1 MHRDFRELLQRYPE
15 NLGNYMDDWW
25 ISTESTPEGITL
37 HRKIAHEFLDQMEK
51 KSYFLKVSKTKFE
64 EPQMEILGWQ
74 VGAGG
79 IRINPSKIAG
89 IKEWPRQLKDIKQVR
104 STLGVLGYQRP
115 FIKNFAAI
123 ARPLHNLTKKD
134 TPFEWTQE
142 CTDALEQL
150 IQAVTSEPVL
160 YQPDFTKQFE
170 LEVDASLFAVEAVLF
185 QRDEEGRQRPISY
198 FSQALNPTERNYD
211 IWDRE
216 FLAMIRGLKH
226 NRHLLVGSPHKVI
239 VLMDH
244 ENLAHYR
251 HPQKIN
257 RRVARYLHTLAD
269 FDLELR
275 HIPGS
280 TDKADVLSR
289 RPDHDDGS
297 QDNEEVVALPDSLF
311 ARGLTI
317 GAEEKWIRE
326 QQQVDKNLFEEWKQI
341 HQCEEEDG
349 TLFRKGALVVTSG
362 KENYQDL
369 LRRYHDGMT
378 AGHPGVWKTWQA
390 LQQDYW
396 WPTMRAFIKEY
407 VAGCAVCQQ
416 NKTITQHNQ
425 PPLQPIGPEAKPLP
439 FATMSVDFVVK
450 LPLSK
455 GSDSILTIMDQ
466 GCTKA
471 VILVPCRE
479 DMGAEAIAEL
489 FKERIFPYTGIPTRL
504 ILDRDTRFMSSWFK
518 ELCRALGIN
527 QNMSTAYHPQTDG
540 QSERT
545 NQTMDGLLR
554 IFCNHQADNW
564 AEWLAV
570 VQYIINSCPSSTTKR
585 APYELWMGHIPRAH
599 QAEKDLKV
607 PNLIARQK
615 TLETIREEAA
625 LAMQH
630 AQESWVKPTKYKP
643 YQQGDRVWLEGTN
656 LHTTHPTRKLGPKR
670 YGLFKI

>member
-25 ISTESTPEGITL
+25 IATENTPGGVAL
-37 HRKIAHEFLDQMEK
+37 HRRIAHEFLDQMEK

-79 IRINPSKIAG
+79 IRIDPSKIAG
-89 IKEWPRQLKDIKQVR
+89 IQEWPRQLKDVKQVR

-123 ARPLHNLTKKD
+123 ARPLHDLTKKD

-160 YQPDFTKQFE
+160 YQPDFAKQFE
-170 LEVDASLFAVEAVLF
+170 LEVDASLFAVGAVLF
-185 QRDEEGRQRPISY
+185 QRDEEGRRRPISY
-198 FSQALNPTERNYD
+198 FSQALNPAERNYD

-216 FLAMIRGLKH
+216 FLAMIWGLKH
-226 NRHLLVGSPHKVI
+226 SRHLLVGSPHKVI
-239 VLMDH
+239 VLTDH
-244 ENLAHYR
+244 ENLAHYC

-280 TDKADVLSR
+280 TNKADALSR
-289 RPDHDDGS
+289 RPDHDDGA
-297 QDNEEVVALPDSLF
+297 QDNKEVVALPDSLF
-311 ARGLTI
+311 ARALSI
-317 GAEEKWIRE
+317 GMEEKRIRK
-326 QQQVDKNLFEEWKQI
+326 QQQADKGLFEEWKKL

-349 TLFRKGALVVTSG
+349 VLFRKGALVVTSG
-362 KENYQDL
+362 EEIYRDL
-369 LRRYHDGMT
+369 LRRYHDGIT
-378 AGHPGVWKTWQA
+378 ARHPGMWKTWQA

-396 WPTMRAFIKEY
+396 WPTMKAFVKEY
-407 VAGCAVCQQ
+407 VMGCATCQQ
-416 NKTITQHNQ
+416 NKTITHRNQ
-425 PPLQPIGPEAKPLP
+425 PPLQPINPEEKPLP

-450 LPLSK
+450 LPVSK
-455 GSDSILTIMDQ
+455 GNDSILTITDQ

-479 DMGAEAIAEL
+479 DMGVEAIAEL
-489 FKERIFPYTGIPTRL
+489 FKERVFPYTGIPTRL
-504 ILDRDTRFMSSWFK
+504 ISDRDTHFTSAWFK
-518 ELCRALGIN
+518 ELCRALSID

-545 NQTMDGLLR
+545 NQTMEGLLQ

-564 AEWLAV
+564 A
-570 VQYIINSCPSSTTKR
+570 
-585 APYELWMGHIPRAH
+585 
-599 QAEKDLKV
+599 D
-607 PNLIARQK
+607 
-615 TLETIREEAA
+615 
-625 LAMQH
+625 
-630 AQESWVKPTKYKP
+630 VKPAA
-643 YQQGDRVWLEGTN
+643 
-656 LHTTHPTRKLGPKR
+656 
-670 YGLFKI
+670 GLNIQCGRGC